1 MNKQV
6 LIVDDEKEIADLVE
20 VYLRGEGYDVLKYY
34 NGTDAWE
41 GVQVHAVDL
50 VILDVMLPD
59 IDGFQLCQRI
69 RENYYFQIIMLTAKV
84 EEIDKITGITIG
96 ADDYIT
102 KPFHALELIA
112 RVKAQLRRAGSYNR
126 ELQKP
131 QQGEK
136 YDVHGFEVD
145 VEKRICRL
153 YGEDIAFTPIE
164 FDIVLYLCRHMNQVV
179 KSEELFEAVWKEKY
193 MEANNT
199 VFVHIARI
207 REKMKENSRKPKF
220 IKTVWGVGYKIEG
233 EDFNG

>member
-50 VILDVMLPD
+50 AILDVMLPD

-69 RENYYFQIIMLTAKV
+69 RENYYFPIIMLTAKV

-136 YDVHGFEVD
+136 YDVRGFEVD